1 MKEIMNKINRR
12 FESDARTIRGIIVR
26 SAVTAPASCRGIK
39 ALLKRS
45 SVCSCSAGLWR
56 PFGFQRCAFVSCVF
70 MRDQLQMCKQASEMS
85 DDVAV
90 LRSRRHAALTPN
102 HDMQWRFHFFSHLLL
117 LWIHVP
123 SVSLPARL
131 SLRWN
136 STLPSWHVL
145 SVILCFLQ
153 PLVFSYFD
161 HKSFLW
167 DLICCWIIIIIII
180 IISIIIIIII
190 FTFLKVQIILNYR
203 QLIDLPNIRNI
214 ATWTKNIEYWI
225 SKFGEPWLK
234 YSTCTYI
241 RYL

>member
-1 MKEIMNKINRR
+1 MKMIMNKINRR

-26 SAVTAPASCRGIK
+26 SAVTAPASCWGIK

-45 SVCSCSAGLWR
+45 SVCSCSAGFWH

-123 SVSLPARL
+123 SVSQDVFFRSVGIARFL
-131 SLRWN
+131 HGTFWVLFCVFYSLCY
-136 STLPSWHVL
+136 SA
-145 SVILCFLQ
+145 ILTINPFCEIW
-153 PLVFSYFD
+153 S
-161 HKSFLW
+161 
-167 DLICCWIIIIIII
+167 
-180 IISIIIIIII
+180 
-190 FTFLKVQIILNYR
+190 
-203 QLIDLPNIRNI
+203 
-214 ATWTKNIEYWI
+214 AAE
-225 SKFGEPWLK
+225 
-234 YSTCTYI
+234 
-241 RYL
+241 